1 MKKGENVM
9 AWNGKCPD
17 CRDKEAHRENF
28 FTEMD
33 KNHLTGK

>member
-17 CRDKEAHRENF
+17 CRDKEAHR
-28 FTEMD
+28 
-33 KNHLTGK
+33 